1 MTNVNNPIFFAL
13 ILVLITLPFV
23 SSTTISIGDV
33 YIEPGAISTAPVTI
47 ENVSHVGTIDIT
59 LFYNSSLVRISGASD
74 SEFNFM
80 HPVINNSAGYTR
92 IGGMAYGDGLSG
104 NVQLAD
110 LVFEAVGSAD
120 ETCSLCININEIKV
134 ADATETTIPANVQN
148 SSISIIN
155 PPQSPGSLSSTVGCH
170 WINWTWIDGNNNDM
184 VEVLIND
191 TWVMNSTMQYYNC
204 TVFPHTVHI
213 ISLRGYNSGLGKYS
227 SYVNQ
232 TVSIPNFAPA
242 ASASSM
248 HLHNNI
254 GSVYECKTIL
264 DGSASGDPDGSITYY
279 QWDFDDETSGTD
291 EVVEHIYTSCT
302 WNATFYEPFA
312 VSLEVGDD
320 LDPQIY
326 DDVTIPVNVYIAG
339 DTNADGKVNILD
351 ATLVGVEW
359 GESCTDYWAGNE
371 NRDRADLNNDCK
383 VNILDAVI
391 IGACWGHTA

>member
-1 MTNVNNPIFFAL
+1 MIKVNNPIFFAL
-13 ILVLITLPFV
+13 ILVLVTLPFV
-23 SSTTISIGDV
+23 SSTTISMGDV
-33 YIEPGAISTAPVTI
+33 YIEPGAISTTPIII

-59 LFYNSSLVRISGASD
+59 LFYNSSLVRISDVSD
-74 SEFNFM
+74 SEFDFM

-110 LVFEAVGSAD
+110 LEFEAVGSAD
-120 ETCSLCININEIKV
+120 VTCSLCININEIKV

-148 SSISIIN
+148 STIGIIN
-155 PPQSPGSLSSTVGCH
+155 PPQSPGSLSSTTGCH

-184 VEVLIND
+184 VEVLINN
-191 TWVMNSTMQYYNC
+191 TWVMNSTMRYYNC
-204 TVFPHTVHI
+204 TVPPHTVRI
-213 ISLRGYNSGLGKYS
+213 ISLRGYNCGLGKYS
-227 SYVNQ
+227 SCVDQ
-232 TVSIPNFAPA
+232 TISIPNFAPA
-242 ASASSM
+242 ASASSI

-254 GSVYECKTIL
+254 GSVYECKTLL
-264 DGSASGDPDGSITYY
+264 DGSASSDPDGNLTHY
-279 QWDFDDETSGTD
+279 QWDFGDETSGTD

-302 WNATFYEPFA
+302 WNVSFYEPFA
-312 VSLEVGDD
+312 VSLEVSDD

-326 DDVTIPVNVYIAG
+326 NDVTIPVNVYIAG
-339 DTNADGKVNILD
+339 DANADGKVNILD